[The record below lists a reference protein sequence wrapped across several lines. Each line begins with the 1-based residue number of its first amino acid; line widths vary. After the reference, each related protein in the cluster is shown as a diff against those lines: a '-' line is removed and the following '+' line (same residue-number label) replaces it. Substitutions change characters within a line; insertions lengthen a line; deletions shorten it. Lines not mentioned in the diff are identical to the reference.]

1 MKGGEEVKKGMKKE
15 SAKLSRQKRSPEKK
29 DLGKPCHQFITWES
43 EGKGGGAVG

>member
-15 SAKLSRQKRSPEKK
+15 SAKLSRQKRSPLK
-29 DLGKPCHQFITWES
+29 DFPKPCHQFITWES